1 MTYPLV
7 LNWRSA
13 LPAGAGDLWQNYWNF
28 WWWKKCLLEGLNPY
42 HSDYLLYPFGVDLI
56 FHTHS
61 VFNQIAAMPV
71 NLLVGEAAAYNFCV
85 FLALSLSG
93 FGGYL
98 FVRELTGDA
107 RAAFLAGLVFAYFPQ
122 HIEQTFEHLNLFSTQ
137 FIPLTL
143 FYALR
148 WTRARRVVDAVA
160 MGLCFGLNVLCG
172 WHLGLKLTL
181 VLTPWALWVL
191 WGSRRN
197 PSNVIRGLAVA
208 AASGGL
214 LVLPAVLP
222 LIVEIANGAAYY
234 LKGPVPRGI
243 DASYLFTPTFAHPI
257 AGAWVTPAYLARAY
271 QASGFICY
279 LGIFPLLLALVAAV
293 KKWRQSDVWI
303 GLFFLTLLLSLGKNP
318 FWDGQLIESI
328 TLPFALLD
336 GTPIIES
343 LRVANRFLILT
354 SLALAVLAG
363 LGWTALS
370 RKPRWL
376 FPALAGLIVLEYL
389 WLPFPIRAV
398 ESSALLAKVAERDGA
413 VLDVPF
419 HQRNRTVLNMVAQTT
434 HGRPITGGYLST
446 YPSETLEALE
456 GESALSDLAGTPK
469 PEIDIDGVME
479 LGIRTVILHKYR
491 RASYG
496 KAAVAS
502 VKPGDILGR
511 KHAVRLG
518 GVPDGVFN
526 AIRAQLSERFGPP
539 PLEDE
544 RYAIFFL
551 D

>member
-7 LNWRSA
+7 LHWRSA

-42 HSDYLLYPFGVDLI
+42 HSDYLFYPFGVDLI

-71 NLLVGEAAAYNFCV
+71 NLLFGEAAAYNFCV
-85 FLALSLSG
+85 LLALSLSG

-107 RAAFLAGLVFAYFPQ
+107 RAGFLAGLVFAYFPQ
-122 HIEQTFEHLNLFSTQ
+122 HIEQTLEHLNLFSTQ

-181 VLTPWALWVL
+181 VLIPWALWVL
-191 WGSRRN
+191 WGSRRA
-197 PSNVIRGLAVA
+197 PWVAIRGLTVA
-208 AASGGL
+208 AGAGGL

-222 LIVEIANGAAYY
+222 LIVEIASGAAYY

-243 DASYLFTPTFAHPI
+243 DAAYLLTPTSANPI
-257 AGAWVTPAYLARAY
+257 AEAWVIPAYIVRAY

-279 LGIFPLLLALVAAV
+279 LGIVALLLGFFAAV
-293 KKWRQSDVWI
+293 KRPRQSAVWT
-303 GLFFLTLLLSLGKNP
+303 GLFLMTLLLSLGKNP
-318 FWDGQLIESI
+318 FWDGQIIESI
-328 TLPFALLD
+328 TLPFALLAEI
-336 GTPIIES
+336 PIIAN

-363 LGWTALS
+363 LGWTAVP

-376 FPALAGLIVLEYL
+376 FPVLAGLIVLEYL

-398 ESSALLAKVAERDGA
+398 ESSAILAKVAERDGA

-434 HGRPITGGYLST
+434 HGRPIAGGYLST
-446 YPSETLEALE
+446 YPPETIEALA
-456 GESALSDLAGTPK
+456 GESALSDLAGSPK
-469 PEIDIDGVME
+469 PEIDIDGLMD

-496 KAAVAS
+496 KAAVAA
-502 VKPGDILGR
+502 VEPGDIVGR
-511 KHAVRLG
+511 KNAVRLG
-518 GVPDGVFN
+518 GVPDDLFDE
-526 AIRAQLSERFGPP
+526 IRARLSERFGPP

-544 RYAIFFL
+544 RHAIFFL
-551 D
+551 Y